1 MAINEKFSTAEK
13 RTYQA
18 LNILGLTVLF
28 LALALIYF
36 AGLDFYT
43 GMFLAFI
50 GKLMALLSGYGYM
63 NEIPI
68 RSVASIASFLNQRSS
83 MRK

>member
-1 MAINEKFSTAEK
+1 MAMNEKFSTAEK

-50 GKLMALLSGYGYM
+50 GKLTALLGGYGYM

-68 RSVASIASFLNQRSS
+68 RGIASISRFLN
-83 MRK
+83 KK